1 MEDIIM
7 RKRKQTEWDIKQNL
21 EWLEVADFSG
31 FYYTCGLIHHNKKE
45 ISPCHG
51 YYYPNP
57 MATQMMK
64 YAKKIGYKY
73 VDCEMPSSKNKTL
86 AN

>member
-7 RKRKQTEWDIKQNL
+7 RKRKQTEWDIKQNF

-31 FYYTCGLIHHNKKE
+31 FYFSCGLIDHNKRKV
-45 ISPCHG
+45 SPCHG
-51 YYYPNP
+51 SSYPHP

-64 YAKKIGYKY
+64 YAKN
-73 VDCEMPSSKNKTL
+73 MNQQFL
-86 AN
+86 